1 MSSAFLN
8 AASALISI
16 SCAVSGRPISSTA
29 SHMDLN
35 ARAVLS
41 AQVSSVPMFSFRRR
55 VCSSKPFVAASFAAC
70 KAPASSPERCSC
82 ATYAICSAVTLRN
95 WRAIAISP
103 DVGSVVSFPKASA
116 TLSTSTPDADAKRA
130 TLWLMASNCSPPRTP
145 AFTRAASDSLA
156 WLNVSPA
163 ACPALE
169 RVSIRSA
176 VSPD

>member
-1 MSSAFLN
+1 MSAED
-8 AASALISI
+8 
-16 SCAVSGRPISSTA
+16 SGRPISRMA
-29 SHMDLN
+29 SHIDLN
-35 ARAVLS
+35 AFPVLS

-55 VCSSKPFVAASFAAC
+55 VWSSKPFVAISFAAC

-116 TLSTSTPDADAKRA
+116 TLSTSTPEADAKRA